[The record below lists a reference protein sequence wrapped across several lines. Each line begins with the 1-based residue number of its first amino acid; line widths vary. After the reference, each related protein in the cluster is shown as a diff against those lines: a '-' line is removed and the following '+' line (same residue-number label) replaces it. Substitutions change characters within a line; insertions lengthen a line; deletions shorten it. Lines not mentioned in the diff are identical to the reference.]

1 MQEDRLWNKNGGSAK
16 ITHKDWM
23 KLDLLGLLFLIPIAG
38 PIMFIGIYIF
48 LYFHK
53 DTAESIRS
61 RIKAS
66 LIWMLI
72 YAVIAIVIVVVA
84 LIIAMYSFS
93 GSVTI

>member
-16 ITHKDWM
+16 ITYKDWM
-23 KLDLLGLLFLIPIAG
+23 KLDLLGLLLLIPIAG
-38 PIMFIGIYIF
+38 PIMLIGIYIF
-48 LYFHK
+48 LYVHK

-72 YAVIAIVIVVVA
+72 YVIIAIIIIAVVFVIAMA
-84 LIIAMYSFS
+84 NFA
-93 GSVTI
+93 GSVNI